1 MNVDVLNTPIEFL
14 KGVGPKR
21 ADLLKSEMS
30 IYSFRDLLNH
40 FPFRYVDRSKTV
52 LIKDIVEP
60 QGSVQISVQVSNVQE
75 LGQPRKK
82 RLLVSAFDAS
92 GSVQLVWFKG
102 VKWIKPTIKLGQQYV
117 IFGKPTSYAG
127 SWNFNHPEMELEEK
141 SKNKQGKLIVFS
153 APSGSGK
160 TTIVRHLLG
169 VDNLNLEFSI
179 SATSREKRG
188 EEAHGK
194 DYYFLSAKE
203 FKNKIKSDA
212 FLEWEEV
219 YRDNFYGTLKTEVER
234 IWALGK
240 NVIFDIDV
248 SGGLRIKRKYPEQT
262 LAVFVKPPS
271 IDALKIRLKKRKT
284 ESEDK
289 INMRVAKASAELAT
303 APLFDTIIVND
314 NLDEALI
321 EAEKKVGDFI
331 NS

>member
-1 MNVDVLNTPIEFL
+1 MIN
-14 KGVGPKR
+14 
-21 ADLLKSEMS
+21 KS
-30 IYSFRDLLNH
+30 
-40 FPFRYVDRSKTV
+40 
-52 LIKDIVEP
+52 IK
-60 QGSVQISVQVSNVQE
+60 
-75 LGQPRKK
+75 K
-82 RLLVSAFDAS
+82 
-92 GSVQLVWFKG
+92 
-102 VKWIKPTIKLGQQYV
+102 
-117 IFGKPTSYAG
+117 
-127 SWNFNHPEMELEEK
+127 
-141 SKNKQGKLIVFS
+141 GKLIVFS

-169 VDNLNLEFSI
+169 KEHLNLEFSI
-179 SATSREKRG
+179 SATSRNKRG
-188 EEAHGK
+188 EEEHGK

-203 FKNKIKSDA
+203 FKNKIKTDA

-248 SGGLRIKRKYPEQT
+248 SGGLRIKRKFPDET
-262 LAVFVKPPS
+262 LAIFVKPPS
-271 IDALKIRLKKRKT
+271 IDELKIRLKKRKT

-314 NLDEALI
+314 DLERALA
-321 EAEKKVGDFI
+321 EAEEKVNNFI